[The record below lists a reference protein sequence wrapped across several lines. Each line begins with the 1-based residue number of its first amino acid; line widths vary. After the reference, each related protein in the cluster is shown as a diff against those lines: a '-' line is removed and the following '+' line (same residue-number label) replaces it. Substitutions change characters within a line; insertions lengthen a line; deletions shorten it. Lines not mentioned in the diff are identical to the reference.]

1 MKALVLFSVLAFFPM
16 ISLAATQI
24 TCAAN
29 GYSLSLNVD
38 ELKSNPPQ
46 TSYVLTKDG
55 QKLASGATL
64 KTSEGIHPFLKTWVW
79 EFQSEEVIMGVA
91 LTSARTPTIGTH
103 TGKSDLLVK
112 YAGGYWDGTTVDCQI
127 VIK

>member
-1 MKALVLFSVLAFFPM
+1 MAS
-16 ISLAATQI
+16 TQI
-24 TCAAN
+24 TCAEN
-29 GYSLSLNVD
+29 KFSVSLNVD

-46 TSYVLTKDG
+46 TPYVLTKDG
-55 QKLASGATL
+55 QKVGSGVTL
-64 KTSEGIHPFLKTWVW
+64 KTKEGIHPFLKTWVW
-79 EFQSEEVIMGVA
+79 EFQTEEVIMGVA

-112 YAGGYWDGTTVDCQI
+112 YAGGFWDGTTVDCQI